1 MKKKSTQVAP
11 SITLSDTAQMANYTS
26 RHHHHKKQ
34 FKRPE
39 PPSEETVL
47 RLNALVKE
55 APFCFYYQERGND
68 FL

>member
-1 MKKKSTQVAP
+1 MKKKSTQLAP
-11 SITLSDTAQMANYTS
+11 SITLSSTAQFANLPT
-26 RHHHHKKQ
+26 RHHHKKQ

-39 PPSEETVL
+39 PPSEETLL

-55 APFCFYYQERGND
+55 APFCFYYQEKGND